1 MSEELGCLDISGS
14 GKKRLRYKRCMRHF
28 CNVSVFNIVEESA
41 TNLRDMLTE
50 IQTEVIFIL
59 FPTEQNIVTDLCHNL
74 L

>member
-1 MSEELGCLDISGS
+1 
-14 GKKRLRYKRCMRHF
+14 MRHF
-28 CNVSVFNIVEESA
+28 CNVSVFNIVEESG

-50 IQTEVIFIL
+50 IQTEVIIIL